1 MKKQVK
7 FIFAAVTLFL
17 GTTFSA
23 SALPLAQPEFAA
35 AEQKATVDLMKME
48 RDARCKQVLV
58 TAMVNGQPMRM
69 MLDTGASHT
78 VLHDESAAKLK
89 NAAWIDTSHIVFKG
103 NSTQRP
109 KMLIAALEVGPGVSP
124 QHPVIVVSLA
134 AVRSMMAEKIDGIV
148 GMDLLSSLP
157 FTFDLRNNEL
167 YWGAPGKGSLVPISG
182 ERDVFG
188 RLFAKLKCGGNDF
201 SLLLDTGSSVTR
213 VFKKD
218 WKPGVAGEITAHI
231 GDVDTASRQK
241 MTEGNPGKI
250 EIAPGVELKEVSPL
264 ICDETEHAILG
275 MDALEG
281 SALVHLPSE
290 TSPHG
295 AFFIIR

>member
-17 GTTFSA
+17 GTTLSA
-23 SALPLAQPEFAA
+23 SALPLAQPELAA

-148 GMDLLSSLP
+148 GMDLLGSLP

>member
-7 FIFAAVTLFL
+7 FIFAALTLFL

-23 SALPLAQPEFAA
+23 NALPLAQPDLSA
-35 AEQKATVDLMKME
+35 AEQKATVDLMKMNQ
-48 RDARCKQVLV
+48 DARCKQVLV
-58 TAMVNGQPMRM
+58 TALVNGQPMRM

-78 VLHDESAAKLK
+78 VLHDESAEKLK
-89 NAAWIDTSHIVFKG
+89 NATWIDTSQIMFKG
-103 NSTQRP
+103 NSKQRP

-124 QHPVIVVSLA
+124 QHPVMVVSLA

-182 ERDVFG
+182 ERDIFG

-295 AFFIIR
+295 AFFIVR

>member
-23 SALPLAQPEFAA
+23 SALPLAQPELAA

-148 GMDLLSSLP
+148 GMDLLGSLP

>member
-1 MKKQVK
+1 MKKHAK
-7 FIFAAVTLFL
+7 FLFAVLTLFW
-17 GTTFSA
+17 GITFSA
-23 SALPLAQPEFAA
+23 NALPLAQPELAA
-35 AEQKATVDLMKME
+35 AERKATVDLMKMNQ
-48 RDARCKQVLV
+48 DARCKQVLV
-58 TAMVNGQPMRM
+58 TALVNGKPMRM

-78 VLHDESAAKLK
+78 VLHDESAAKLE
-89 NAAWIDTSHIVFKG
+89 NATWIDTSRIMFKG
-103 NSTQRP
+103 NSKQRP

-124 QHPVIVVSLA
+124 QHPVMVVSLA

-167 YWGAPGKGSLVPISG
+167 YWGAPGKGSLVPIPG
-182 ERDVFG
+182 ERDAFG

-213 VFKKD
+213 IFKKD
-218 WKPGVAGEITAHI
+218 WAPGIAGEITAHV
-231 GDVDTASRQK
+231 GNVDTAARQK
-241 MTEGNPGKI
+241 MTEGKPGKI

-295 AFFIIR
+295 AFFIVR

>member
-1 MKKQVK
+1 MK

-17 GTTFSA
+17 GTTLSA
-23 SALPLAQPEFAA
+23 SALPLAQPELAA

-148 GMDLLSSLP
+148 GMDLLGSLP

>member
-1 MKKQVK
+1 MKTKK
-7 FIFAAVTLFL
+7 ILL
-17 GTTFSA
+17 
-23 SALPLAQPEFAA
+23 SALLLLSGMTFFANASSMAQPEMSAQTLA
-35 AEQKATVDLMKME
+35 VDLMKME

-58 TAMVNGQPMRM
+58 TALVNGQPMRL

-89 NAAWIDTSHIVFKG
+89 NAEWVDTSMMVFKG

-109 KMLIAALEVGPGVSP
+109 KMLIAALEVGPGISP
-124 QHPVIVVSLA
+124 AHPVMVVSLA

-167 YWGAPGKGSLVPISG
+167 YWGVPNNGALVPISG
-182 ERDVFG
+182 ERDAFG
-188 RLFAKLKCGGNDF
+188 RLFAKLRCGGNAF

-218 WKPGVAGEITAHI
+218 WAAGVAREITAQI
-231 GDVDTASRQK
+231 GNVDTASRQK
-241 MTEGNPGKI
+241 MTEGKPGRI
-250 EIAPGVELKEVSPL
+250 EIAPGVELKEISPL

-275 MDALEG
+275 MDAFEG

-295 AFFIIR
+295 TFFVVR